1 MTVEMEGVTLH
12 LAHPD
17 ELTVAW
23 VGQEEVMRQLLASW
37 LVVDPQD
44 VPMNPRLLG
53 KPGVGKTTLAY
64 AAAKRLQREVY
75 IMQATVDT
83 RPEDLLV
90 TPVIEGAARLRYVA
104 SPLVT
109 AMLRGGV
116 AILDE
121 GNRMSEKSWASL
133 APLLDNRRYVESIV
147 AGIKIK
153 AHPLFRMVATMNDD
167 ASTFDLPEYI
177 HSRLQPQITID
188 FPERHEEYAILKE
201 NLPFGDDHILNYVTD
216 FLQQAH
222 AADERYTVRD
232 GINIARFVMKL
243 KSMEDG
249 LTSASKRRTVFDAH
263 RDSRDARRRGAAVC
277 PTRLDRPK
285 IPAACAAAT
294 LLIFRSCQGAWNS
307 PSTLRRAIL
316 RDRPRIVAVELPG
329 SFEDAYLQALA
340 RLPEMSVIVYPDAQR
355 RRARHL
361 RPGRAMRSIHAKP
374 CARAWKWMR
383 R

>member
-1 MTVEMEGVTLH
+1 MVVEMEGTTLH

-17 ELTVAW
+17 ELTVTW

-90 TPVIEGAARLRYVA
+90 TPVIEGQSRLRYVA

-116 AILDE
+116 VILDE

-147 AGIKIK
+147 TGIKIK
-153 AHPLFRMVATMNDD
+153 AHPLFRLVATMNDD

-177 HSRLQPQITID
+177 HSRLQPQLTID
-188 FPERHEEYAILKE
+188 FPERHEEYSILKE
-201 NLPFGDDHILNYVTD
+201 NVPFAEEQILNYVTE

-222 AADERYTVRD
+222 SADERYTVRD

-243 KSMEDG
+243 KSLEDG
-249 LTSASKRRTVFDAH
+249 EILSSKSDERFLMRT
-263 RDSRDARRRGAAVC
+263 
-277 PTRLDRPK
+277 
-285 IPAACAAAT
+285 
-294 LLIFRSCQGAWNS
+294 
-307 PSTLRRAIL
+307 AIL
-316 RDRPRIVAVELPG
+316 ETLGDEALRYVPR
-329 SFEDAYLQALA
+329 S
-340 RLPEMSVIVYPDAQR
+340 
-355 RRARHL
+355 
-361 RPGRAMRSIHAKP
+361 
-374 CARAWKWMR
+374 
-383 R
+383 

>member
-1 MTVEMEGVTLH
+1 MVVEIEGVSLH

-23 VGQEEVMRQLLASW
+23 VGQDEVMRQLLAAW
-37 LVVDPQD
+37 LVVDAKD
-44 VPMNPRLLG
+44 MPMNPRLLG

-64 AAAKRLQREVY
+64 AAAKRLAREVY

-90 TPVIEGAARLRYVA
+90 TPVIEGETRLRYVA

-109 AMLRGGV
+109 AMLRGGIV
-116 AILDE
+116 ILDE

-153 AHPLFRMVATMNDD
+153 AHPLFRLVATMNDD

-201 NLPFGDDHILNYVTD
+201 NLPFGEDHILNYVTD

-232 GINIARFVMKL
+232 GINIARFTMKL
-243 KSMEDG
+243 KCME
-249 LTSASKRRTVFDAH
+249 SS
-263 RDSRDARRRGAAVC
+263 
-277 PTRLDRPK
+277 
-285 IPAACAAAT
+285 AAANT
-294 LLIFRSCQGAWNS
+294 RSEEAFLLR
-307 PSTLRRAIL
+307 TAIL
-316 RDRPRIVAVELPG
+316 ETLGDEALRYVPRA
-329 SFEDAYLQALA
+329 
-340 RLPEMSVIVYPDAQR
+340 
-355 RRARHL
+355 
-361 RPGRAMRSIHAKP
+361 
-374 CARAWKWMR
+374 
-383 R
+383 

>member
-1 MTVEMEGVTLH
+1 
-12 LAHPD
+12 
-17 ELTVAW
+17 
-23 VGQEEVMRQLLASW
+23 
-37 LVVDPQD
+37 
-44 VPMNPRLLG
+44 
-53 KPGVGKTTLAY
+53 VGKTTLAY

-90 TPVIEGAARLRYVA
+90 TPVIEGASRLRYVA

-109 AMLRGGV
+109 AMVRGGV

-188 FPERHEEYAILKE
+188 FPERHEEYSILKE
-201 NLPFGDDHILNYVTD
+201 NVPFGEEQILNYVTE

-222 AADERYTVRD
+222 SADERYTVRD

-243 KSMEDG
+243 KGMENG
-249 LTSASKRRTVFDAH
+249 LALKNQSAEQFLMRT
-263 RDSRDARRRGAAVC
+263 
-277 PTRLDRPK
+277 
-285 IPAACAAAT
+285 
-294 LLIFRSCQGAWNS
+294 
-307 PSTLRRAIL
+307 AIL
-316 RDRPRIVAVELPG
+316 ETLGDEALRYVPRA
-329 SFEDAYLQALA
+329 
-340 RLPEMSVIVYPDAQR
+340 
-355 RRARHL
+355 
-361 RPGRAMRSIHAKP
+361 
-374 CARAWKWMR
+374 
-383 R
+383 